1 MLAKELIRAWGMY
14 VGKPSRVMN
23 MDINSVF
30 HEQRITYIDCLA
42 IVMLWALVNQL
53 YRSLHPKDDNGRN
66 AIIGLLCV
74 LLYAI
79 GRIIL
84 MQLGG

>member
-1 MLAKELIRAWGMY
+1 MY
-14 VGKPSRVMN
+14 GSSFYRNATSVLTW
-23 MDINSVF
+23 DINSVF
-30 HEQRITYIDCLA
+30 HEHRITYIDCLA
-42 IVMLWALVNQL
+42 IVMLGALLNQL
-53 YRSLHPKDDNGRN
+53 YRSLHPKDEKGRKGRRN

-84 MQLGG
+84 MQVNQ